1 MSDMGDDI
9 AKSLLKG
16 CAVIFVVSAV
26 IACGLIMLI
35 KYVYHE
41 FF

>member
-9 AKSLLKG
+9 VKSLLKG
-16 CAVIFVVSAV
+16 CAIIFVVSAIIV
-26 IACGLIMLI
+26 CGLIMLI
-35 KYVYHE
+35 KYLYNE